1 MPEDTTGIFKPEAKI
16 IAKIFGDADSYYQI
30 PDYQRPYSWEDEQIE
45 QLWDDLYCAMDSGDE
60 SYFLGPIILIRRG
73 DWFEVVDGQQRLT
86 TLTILFCV
94 LRDLYESRLKGLDK
108 TLITSIQDAIK
119 SLVKEEPR
127 LKLITQLHHQNKFE
141 NEILNG
147 VKFPVRELTRKE
159 REQQK
164 FINAALI
171 FKQKLEE
178 LEAKDGME
186 SIKKF
191 TDYLLKKVEM
201 ITITCSQQ
209 AYAIKLFQVLNTRG
223 LDLSPAD
230 LLKSHLYGRL
240 EDEIKKQQFIAT
252 WREVEAISKQMD
264 EDITNLFTYYEYYLL
279 AKNPKRS
286 LYEELTDKFKGQES
300 NKIIY
305 DFKKFVDFFNEIY
318 RLESKLI
325 FSFWYLPNQVF
336 WKAILTTSKNEGFSE
351 FDELCKELRKMYYF
365 YWIAGYTTSRIKQL
379 SFNLIGWLKD
389 KKKLGD
395 IKKEIEKKM
404 LEDNVIRR
412 MTENIQNDVYG
423 ESWLRP
429 LLALIE
435 YAQTDD
441 SKLTYIELDSKL
453 HVDHILPQGW
463 ESVPVWNKNW
473 TKQQAEKWLNK
484 LGNLTLLSGR
494 KNIAQRNEP
503 PAKKKQMYEKGHGG
517 KTAFEISKK
526 VIETLEKSGWTEKDV
541 EERQKWMIQEIK
553 NILGINLNGGTAHAY
568 STT

>member
-1 MPEDTTGIFKPEAKI
+1 VYKNYGK
-16 IAKIFGDADSYYQI
+16 
-30 PDYQRPYSWEDEQIE
+30 
-45 QLWDDLYCAMDSGDE
+45 
-60 SYFLGPIILIRRG
+60 
-73 DWFEVVDGQQRLT
+73 
-86 TLTILFCV
+86 
-94 LRDLYESRLKGLDK
+94 
-108 TLITSIQDAIK
+108 
-119 SLVKEEPR
+119 
-127 LKLITQLHHQNKFE
+127 
-141 NEILNG
+141 
-147 VKFPVRELTRKE
+147 VR
-159 REQQK
+159 
-164 FINAALI
+164 
-171 FKQKLEE
+171 
-178 LEAKDGME
+178 
-186 SIKKF
+186 
-191 TDYLLKKVEM
+191 
-201 ITITCSQQ
+201 
-209 AYAIKLFQVLNTRG
+209 
-223 LDLSPAD
+223 
-230 LLKSHLYGRL
+230 
-240 EDEIKKQQFIAT
+240 
-252 WREVEAISKQMD
+252 
-264 EDITNLFTYYEYYLL
+264 LFTYYEYYLL

-351 FDELCKELRKMYYF
+351 FDELCKELRKMYYS

-412 MTENIQNDVYG
+412 VTENIQNDVYG